1 MKGVDINMQNE
12 VNKYQIATLG
22 GGCFWCLEAAF
33 QRLEGVHSVISGY
46 SGGREEHPTYKEVCT
61 GETGHVEVIQISFDP
76 QVITFRELL
85 EIFFFIHNPTT
96 LNRQGGDVGTQYRSV
111 IFYQSSEQQVIAG
124 ELIKELED
132 EQLYDEPIVT
142 QVVEFDRFYSAEDYH
157 QDYYQNN
164 TQQAYCNV
172 VISPKL
178 AKFRAKYKEKLR
190 ND

>member
-46 SGGREEHPTYKEVCT
+46 SGGHEEHPTYKEVCT
-61 GETGHVEVIQISFDP
+61 GETGHAEVIQISFDP

-111 IFYQSSEQQVIAG
+111 IFYHSSEQQDLADD
-124 ELIKELED
+124 LIKELED
-132 EQLYDEPIVT
+132 KQLYDEPIVT

-164 TQQAYCNV
+164 TQQDYCNV

>member
-111 IFYQSSEQQVIAG
+111 IFYQSSEQQDIAG